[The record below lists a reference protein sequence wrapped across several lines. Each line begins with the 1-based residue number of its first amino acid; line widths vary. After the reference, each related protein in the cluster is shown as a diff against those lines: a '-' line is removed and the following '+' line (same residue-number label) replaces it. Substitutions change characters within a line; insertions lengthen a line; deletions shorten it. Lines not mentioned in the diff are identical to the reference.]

1 MEALILAAG
10 DGTRMGLFTARTP
23 KVLLEVNG
31 EPIIV
36 KTLNSLKNI
45 GISRVIVV
53 VGYLGD
59 RIIKYLGDAWKGL
72 RIDYALSDWYG
83 DGIVRSIIK
92 ARDYIDESFLLLLG
106 DNIFE
111 EELLRNLANASGDF
125 ILPVDKDLSREGL
138 RIRYDFEGKII
149 EWGNELIEYNGIAIG
164 ASLCSPV
171 VFEAY
176 EEVLRNDKADRLDCV
191 PWLYENG
198 YSVKI
203 LEVYNKKWFDVDTL
217 EDLYQ
222 ARRTQGL
229 RGTL

>member
-10 DGTRMGLFTARTP
+10 DGTRLGSVTTRTP
-23 KVLLEVNG
+23 KVLLEVDG

-45 GISRVIVV
+45 GISRVTIVI
-53 VGYLGD
+53 GFLGD
-59 RIIKYLGDAWKGL
+59 NIIKYLGNKWKGL

-92 ARDYIDESFLLLLG
+92 AKDCTNESFLLLLG

-111 EELLRNLANASGDF
+111 EELLKNLSKVSGDF
-125 ILPVDKDLSREGL
+125 ILPVDKDLSKEGL
-138 RIRYDFEGKII
+138 RIRCDFEGKII
-149 EWGNELIEYNGIAIG
+149 EWGNEIREYNGIAMG

-171 VFEAY
+171 VFKAY
-176 EEVLRNDKADRLDCV
+176 EQALRNGKVDRLDCL

-198 YSVKI
+198 YNVKI
-203 LEVYNKKWFDVDTL
+203 LEVHNKRWFDIDTL
-217 EDLYQ
+217 EDLYM
-222 ARRTQGL
+222 ARKAQVL
-229 RGTL
+229 KEIL